1 MDRVAGIPVLRTSR
15 LRRARVSAAGYLGRP
30 VSYLV
35 FARKY
40 RPQTFEEVLGQDHVA
55 GTLRNAL
62 AGGRLAH
69 AYLFCGPR
77 GVGKTTMARILAKAV
92 NCMET
97 PGVHPCGAC
106 EACRG
111 IAAASDVDV
120 LEIDA
125 ASNRKVED
133 VEPLVDATRYVPQR
147 SPRKVFIVDEVHML
161 SKHAWNALLKTLE
174 EPPKHVLFIFATTE
188 PQRMPATVRSR
199 CQRFDFKRIR
209 PADIERKLRQIVEA
223 EGLAVEDGVFPE
235 IAARA
240 TGGLRD
246 AETLLDQLL
255 SGAPAD
261 RPLATS
267 DLVAV
272 LGDTPR
278 DLRLRL
284 LRHAKRGAMRDVL
297 AAVAEV
303 VDAGADPAALL
314 RDLYGDLHDAAVG
327 QASGEETDL
336 SLEWCLAAAELV
348 GGHLAQAERARAPR
362 ATLDLA
368 LLAVSRLGDVR
379 DLEEMVSRLEQLAQ
393 GAPEHGAPQPP
404 AAPSAPPKVD
414 LRAAWQ
420 QAQAKRPPPTPAK
433 EDPLEDRAHAPQNE
447 RPRPRR
453 GLSGEDMARIRGLP
467 RVREV
472 LAAFE
477 GRIEKVRRDEDG

>member
-1 MDRVAGIPVLRTSR
+1 
-15 LRRARVSAAGYLGRP
+15 

-40 RPQTFEEVLGQDHVA
+40 RPQTFHEVIGQDHVA

-62 AGGRLAH
+62 ETGRLAH

-92 NCMET
+92 NCMER
-97 PGVHPCGAC
+97 PGVDPCGEC

-111 IAAASDVDV
+111 IANGGDVDV

-161 SKHAWNALLKTLE
+161 SRHAWNALLKTLE
-174 EPPKHVLFIFATTE
+174 EPPDHVLFIFATTE
-188 PQRMPATVRSR
+188 PHKMPATARSR
-199 CQRFDFKRIR
+199 CQRFDFRRIT
-209 PADIERKLRQIVEA
+209 AKDIETKLRRIAEA
-223 EGLAVEDGVFPE
+223 EGLSSVADDAVFAE

-246 AETLLDQLL
+246 AETLLDQLIAA
-255 SGAPAD
+255 APPD
-261 RPLATS
+261 RPLETS
-267 DLVAV
+267 DLVAI

-278 DLRLRL
+278 EVRVQL
-284 LRHAKRGAMRDVL
+284 LRHAQAGAMADAL
-297 AAVAEV
+297 AAAAEV
-303 VDAGADPAALL
+303 VDAGADPGALL
-314 RDLYGDLHDAAVG
+314 RDLYGDLHDGAV
-327 QASGEETDL
+327 ASATGSKTEL
-336 SLEWCLAAAELV
+336 GLEWCLAAAELV
-348 GGHLAQAERARAPR
+348 GRHMALADRSRAPR

-379 DLEEMVSRLEQLAQ
+379 DLEEIVERLERLSAGSAAPARAVVAAPKSAPPGEPSAEPSSSPAALNIKEEWKRLRDTRGPKKKG
-393 GAPEHGAPQPP
+393 GAENRA
-404 AAPSAPPKVD
+404 AAPSQEPGRSAG
-414 LRAAWQ
+414 
-420 QAQAKRPPPTPAK
+420 T
-433 EDPLEDRAHAPQNE
+433 E
-447 RPRPRR
+447 
-453 GLSGEDMARIRGLP
+453 LSGDELTRVRGLP

-472 LAAFE
+472 LATFR
-477 GRIEKVRRDEDG
+477 GRIEKVRVKDDG